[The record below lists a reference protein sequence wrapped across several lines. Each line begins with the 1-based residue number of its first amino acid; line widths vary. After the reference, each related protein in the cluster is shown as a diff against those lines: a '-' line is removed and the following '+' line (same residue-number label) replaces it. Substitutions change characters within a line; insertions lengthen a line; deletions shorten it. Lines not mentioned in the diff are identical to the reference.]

1 MEMIDFT
8 EKTQIVTYW
17 VLVIRHWSLN
27 CQESISRNFVSEII
41 YWVKGT
47 DLRES
52 QGVCTTTITNQK
64 PTNNQIKLKAY
75 LKNVSFYELSISLSL

>member
-27 CQESISRNFVSEII
+27 WQESISRNFVSEII
-41 YWVKGT
+41 Y
-47 DLRES
+47 
-52 QGVCTTTITNQK
+52 
-64 PTNNQIKLKAY
+64 
-75 LKNVSFYELSISLSL
+75 